1 MRVCGTCREIEI
13 SQFGQPRMLMAG
25 NRHHLAMM
33 QAELAGKAQ
42 DLFRLARDGKHDRQ
56 RVAGHIV
63 GYRKIGSS
71 IWLLNLPTL
80 EKKRAPY
87 FASAPEV
94 PAPTKIIRSEA
105 RIISTACSS
114 NSSNSSLLTL
124 LKAHY
129 FAGADI
135 CLLRLILLEI

>member
-33 QAELAGKAQ
+33 QAELAGETQ

-63 GYRKIGSS
+63 GYRKIGVVNMVAEFTDVGEEACA
-71 IWLLNLPTL
+71 IFRQ
-80 EKKRAPY
+80 RAGG
-87 FASAPEV
+87 
-94 PAPTKIIRSEA
+94 
-105 RIISTACSS
+105 
-114 NSSNSSLLTL
+114 
-124 LKAHY
+124 
-129 FAGADI
+129 AGADKNNTFGGENNI
-135 CLLRLILLEI
+135 DGLLE